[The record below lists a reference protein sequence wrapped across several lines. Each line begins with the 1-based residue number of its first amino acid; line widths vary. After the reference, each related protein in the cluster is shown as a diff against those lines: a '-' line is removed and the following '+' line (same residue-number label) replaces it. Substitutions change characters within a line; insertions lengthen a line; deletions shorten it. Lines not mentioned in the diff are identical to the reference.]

1 MMVIGEGEVGR
12 GGVREGRT
20 GASEEEEQGG
30 GGRVGTGWEGRQ
42 EQGWEDGQ
50 DIATE

>member
-12 GGVREGRT
+12 GGVREGQT

-30 GGRVGTGWEGRQ
+30 GGRVGTGWE

-50 DIATE
+50 DIAAE